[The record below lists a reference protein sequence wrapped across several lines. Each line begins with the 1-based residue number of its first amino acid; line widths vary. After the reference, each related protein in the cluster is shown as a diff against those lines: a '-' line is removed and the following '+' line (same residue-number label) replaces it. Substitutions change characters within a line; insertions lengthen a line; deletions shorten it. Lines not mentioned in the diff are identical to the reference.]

1 MEPFSADILW
11 LVILG
16 FVIAFIL
23 AFGIGANDVANSFG
37 TSVGSG
43 VLTIRQACWLATIC
57 EVSGAVLIGYKVSDT
72 MRKGILDVEMYKG
85 TEQELMLGCLS
96 ALGSSALWLLVA
108 TFFKLPISGT
118 HSIVGSTIGFSLVAR
133 GMQGLK
139 WSTLGT
145 IVGSWFIS
153 PVLSGLMSVTLF
165 WLIRK
170 FILCAKNPLKAGLR
184 SLPLFYGVTLAV
196 NIFSIVHD
204 GPKLLYMDNIPTWVA
219 LVASV
224 TVGLLVAV
232 LVQMFVVPWQKKKI
246 LNQDKTTKTEFMV
259 GDSDC
264 DSSSN
269 GSPRRPKRPLS
280 LVGDGKALPAIT
292 ETTELVS
299 LSSQHQNNGL
309 IKKFSID
316 LSPNAIKGGNAP
328 NPYKIDPRIVQ
339 KAENLLAA
347 NKTSLDNTDLTIT
360 SLNYIDEYQNG
371 HGRIALNSYFDH
383 RRNSNNVS
391 PKSPD
396 SVTLSNGVKDQ
407 STIVQNGRSPTS
419 PKSDSTLPIADYTL
433 APPNILNSTAAVGN
447 DLKKDIGKIEN
458 AAGLDHALIS
468 TTLSPNS
475 SKVPLISGKDGSED
489 GRAHPVVEE
498 TEDVSA
504 LFSFLQVLTATFGS
518 FAHGGNDVSNAIGPL
533 IALFMIYREG
543 SVLQKSE
550 TPLAIL
556 LYGGVGIS
564 VGLWLWGRRV
574 IETIGNDLT
583 KITPSTGFTIEIGA
597 AFTVLL
603 ASKIGLPISTTHCK
617 VGSVVF
623 VGQASAPKKLSA
635 DEEKALK
642 LRNPHEHHHYATGQ
656 QKAVDWGL
664 FRNIVYAWVVTVPVA
679 ALLSAAFMYALCAIV
694 L

>member
-1 MEPFSADILW
+1 MEPFSPEILW

-72 MRKGILDVEMYKG
+72 MRKGILDVEMYKD
-85 TEQELMLGCLS
+85 TEIELMLGCLS

-133 GMQGLK
+133 GIQGLK

-153 PVLSGLMSVTLF
+153 PVLSGMMSVMLF

-170 FILCAKNPLKAGLR
+170 FILHARNPLKAGLL

-196 NIFSIVHD
+196 NVFSIVHD
-204 GPKLLYMDNIPTWVA
+204 GPKLLYMDNIPTWLAFVISISVGAVVA
-219 LVASV
+219 I
-224 TVGLLVAV
+224 
-232 LVQMFVVPWQKKKI
+232 LVQLFVVPWQKRKI
-246 LNQDKTTKTEFMV
+246 LNQDKATRTEFTV

-280 LVGDGKALPAIT
+280 LVGEGKSLPAIT

-299 LSSQHQNNGL
+299 FSSQQHNGL
-309 IKKFSID
+309 IKKLSID
-316 LSPNAIKGGNAP
+316 LSPNGIKINNP
-328 NPYKIDPRIVQ
+328 NPYRIDPKIVQ

-360 SLNYIDEYQNG
+360 SLNYIDEYQSTING
-371 HGRIALNSYFDH
+371 NGRIALNSYFD
-383 RRNSNNVS
+383 RRNSSNVT

-407 STIVQNGRSPTS
+407 STIVQNGKSPTS

-433 APPNILNSTAAVGN
+433 APPSIILNNPGN
-447 DLKKDIGKIEN
+447 DIKKDIGKIEN
-458 AAGLDHALIS
+458 VAGLDHTLIS

-475 SKVPLISGKDGSED
+475 SKVPLIGGKDGSEES
-489 GRAHPVVEE
+489 RNHLAAEE
-498 TEDVSA
+498 NEDVST

-623 VGQASAPKKLSA
+623 VGQASAPKKLSP
-635 DEEKALK
+635 DEEKAMK
-642 LRNPHEHHHYATGQ
+642 AHHPHEHHHYATGQ

-679 ALLSAAFMYALCAIV
+679 ALLSAAFMYALCALV